1 MIKIL
6 HLEDDMR
13 DQKLV
18 RSRLAEEGL
27 SCHITSAFDAPTFAA
42 ALSGDCYDVIL
53 SDYNMP
59 SFDGLAAMKMARE
72 KCPQTPFIVV
82 SGAMGEVA
90 AVDILRAGATDYIL
104 KDRLERL
111 AGAINRAIRESRD
124 RLARQHAEAAL
135 REAKDQAEAANRAKD
150 RFLAVLSHEL
160 RTPLSPVLLLLSAMQ
175 NDPDL
180 PARLRDDV
188 LTVLRNVQLETK
200 LIDDLLDL
208 SRVITGKLPLDLAA
222 TEVHPLLQH
231 VCDSSA
237 VEFADKRISLQL
249 ELRAK
254 HAAVEGD
261 PARLQQVIWNLL
273 RNALKFTPPGGSVV
287 VSTDNPSPGV
297 MRIQVRDSGVGIG
310 PEVLPKIFDAF
321 EQGDPAITLRFG
333 GLGLGLAISKA
344 VVDMHRGSIRAESG
358 GLDQGACFTVEL
370 PTLPAPKAAG
380 APDSKTPGEV
390 DGKPRIRVLLVE
402 DHADTAR
409 ALSRLLSVSG
419 YAVGTAGTVEA
430 ALKLAA
436 AEPFD
441 VMVSDIG
448 LPDATGF
455 ELMRLVREQFALK
468 GIALTGFG
476 QDDDLA
482 RSREAGFADHVVKPV
497 DIGRLDAAIRR
508 TVGSLRLGEKS

>member
-6 HLEDDMR
+6 HLEDDIR

-27 SCHITSAFDAPTFAA
+27 SCHITPAFDADTYAA
-42 ALSGDCYDVIL
+42 ALADCYDVIL
-53 SDYNMP
+53 SDYRMP
-59 SFDGLAAMKMARE
+59 SFDGSVALKMAQAR
-72 KCPQTPFIVV
+72 CPQTPFIIV

-104 KDRLERL
+104 KDHLERL
-111 AGAINRAIRESRD
+111 TGAIKRAVRESQE
-124 RLARQHAEAAL
+124 RLARQLAEAGL
-135 REAKDQAEAANRAKD
+135 REAKEQAEAANRAKD

-160 RTPLSPVLLLLSAMQ
+160 RTPLSPVLLLLSAME
-175 NDPDL
+175 NDPEL
-180 PARLRDDV
+180 PDRLRHDV

-208 SRVITGKLPLDLAA
+208 SRVIAGKLPLELVA
-222 TEVHPLLQH
+222 TDVHTLLKH
-231 VCDSSA
+231 VCDSSVA
-237 VEFADKRISLQL
+237 EFKEKPLSLQL
-249 ELRAK
+249 DLRAGQ
-254 HAAVEGD
+254 ARVEAD
-261 PARLQQVIWNLL
+261 SARLQQVIWNLL
-273 RNALKFTPPGGSVV
+273 RNALKFTPAGGRVAV
-287 VSTDNPSPGV
+287 GTDNPRPDRL
-297 MRIQVRDSGVGIG
+297 RITVSDTGVGIRA
-310 PEVLPKIFDAF
+310 EALPKIFDAF
-321 EQGDPAITLRFG
+321 EQGDSSVTQRFG

-344 VVDMHRGSIRAESG
+344 VVDRHRGMICAQSAG
-358 GLDQGACFTVEL
+358 PGQGSCFTVEL
-370 PTLPAPKAAG
+370 PTLPTLHPVPGARPAAPTEA
-380 APDSKTPGEV
+380 

-409 ALSRLLSVSG
+409 ALSRLLAVSG
-419 YAVGTAGTVEA
+419 YAVGTANSVA
-430 ALKLAA
+430 SALKLAA

-455 ELMRLVREQFALK
+455 DLMRQVGEQFGLK

-482 RSREAGFADHVVKPV
+482 KSREAGFSDHVVKPV
-497 DIGRLDAAIRR
+497 DISRLDAAIRR
-508 TVGSLRLGEKS
+508 TMNG

>member
-27 SCHITSAFDAPTFAA
+27 SCHITTAFDAATFAA
-42 ALSGDCYDVIL
+42 ALSGDCYDIIL
-53 SDYNMP
+53 SDYSMP
-59 SFDGLAAMKMARE
+59 SFDGLAAMKMAQE
-72 KCPQTPFIVV
+72 KCPQTPFIIV

-104 KDRLERL
+104 KDPQ
-111 AGAINRAIRESRD
+111 D

-135 REAKDQAEAANRAKD
+135 REAKEQAEAANRAKD

-175 NDPDL
+175 NDPEL
-180 PARLRDDV
+180 PLRLRDDV

-208 SRVITGKLPLDLAA
+208 SRVIAGKLPLEIAA

-237 VEFADKRISLQL
+237 AEFADKRISLQL
-249 ELRAK
+249 DLRAK

-261 PARLQQVIWNLL
+261 SARLQQVIWNLL
-273 RNALKFTPPGGSVV
+273 RNALKFTPAGGSVV
-287 VSTDNPSPGV
+287 VKTDNPTPGLLR
-297 MRIQVRDSGVGIG
+297 MQVCDTGVGIR
-310 PEVLPKIFDAF
+310 PDVLPKIFDAF
-321 EQGDPAITLRFG
+321 EQGDPAVTLRFG

-344 VVDMHRGSIRAESG
+344 VVELHRGSIRAESE
-358 GLDQGACFTVEL
+358 GLDRGSCFTVEL
-370 PTLPAPKAAG
+370 PTLPVLEGSG
-380 APDSKTPGEV
+380 APDSKMPREV

-409 ALSRLLSVSG
+409 ALSRLLAVSG
-419 YAVGTAGTVEA
+419 YAVGTAGTVES

-455 ELMRLVREQFALK
+455 ELMRIVREQFALK

-476 QDDDLA
+476 QNDDLA

-508 TVGSLRLGEKS
+508 TIGEEGR